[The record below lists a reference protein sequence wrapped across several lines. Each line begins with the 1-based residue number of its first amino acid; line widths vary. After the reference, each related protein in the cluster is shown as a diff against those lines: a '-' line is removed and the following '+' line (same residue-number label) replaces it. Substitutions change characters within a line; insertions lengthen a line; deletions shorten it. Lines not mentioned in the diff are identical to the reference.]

1 MYKPATTGCQPIAGC
16 RIAYSGNLSHL
27 SACFY
32 QCCYFSILP
41 GTCRRLTYKLTIKV
55 IKYYYIDSNNEETVA
70 LTAATAAAVAY
81 YDEKLSR
88 AL

>member
-1 MYKPATTGCQPIAGC
+1 MYKPATIGCQPVVGC
-16 RIAYSGNLSHL
+16 RIAYSGNLSYL
-27 SACFY
+27 SACFHQY
-32 QCCYFSILP
+32 CYFSILP

-55 IKYYYIDSNNEETVA
+55 IKYCYIDSDNEETVA
-70 LTAATAAAVAY
+70 LTAAAAAAIAY